1 MPEAL
6 ELAIPDEEGTRRLG
20 RALAERLRTGDL
32 LFLEGEL
39 GAGKTFLARAIARA
53 LGVPESV
60 PVASPTFTLV
70 NELPGRVPIVHAD
83 LYRLDAPG
91 DLAEL
96 GLDELIGGGDA
107 VVLVEWAEK
116 LRTALA
122 APALVVALELT
133 SDTARRAVLRAGGE
147 RGRAILTSLA
157 GAMPLW

>member
-1 MPEAL
+1 MPEVL

-20 RALAERLRTGDL
+20 GALAERLEPGDL
-32 LFLEGEL
+32 LFLEGPL

-96 GLDELIGGGDA
+96 GLDELIGDGDA

-116 LRTALA
+116 LATALA
-122 APALVVALELT
+122 APALSISLDFAG
-133 SDTARRAVLRAGGE
+133 DTARKAVLRARAE
-147 RGRAILTSLA
+147 RGRVILTSLA